1 MTREI
6 YTYDV
11 MGNTMIKEGNTL
23 IGELFCD
30 DKGNYYMTPVRMFS
44 GNWTA
49 KRLEGLAK
57 LLREA
62 NDHGEESFL
71 GQR

>member
-1 MTREI
+1 MGKEI

-11 MGNTMIKEGNTL
+11 MGNTMIKEGNIL

-30 DKGNYYMTPVRMFS
+30 DKGNYYMKPIRMFA
-44 GNWTA
+44 GKWTA

-57 LLREA
+57 LLRET
-62 NDHGEESFL
+62 NDHG
-71 GQR
+71 GT